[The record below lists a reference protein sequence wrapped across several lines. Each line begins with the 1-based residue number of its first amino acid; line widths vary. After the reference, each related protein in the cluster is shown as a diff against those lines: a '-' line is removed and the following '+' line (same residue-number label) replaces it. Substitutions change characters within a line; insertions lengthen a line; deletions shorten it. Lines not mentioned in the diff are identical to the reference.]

1 MVEGYCMKCKAKRE
15 MKDTQ
20 EVVMKNG
27 RKAMKGKCTAPSCGT
42 SMFKIMAGPSA
53 KGVKSTSSKKSKK
66 GKGKTGAGYKKSKA
80 SKKSASKKSKNIEYK
95 LDYSITLFFFTQ
107 LVYRNYE

>member
-1 MVEGYCMKCKAKRE
+1 MVEGYCMKCKAKSD

-27 RKAMKGKCTAPSCGT
+27 RKALKGKCAKPSCGT

-53 KGVKSTSSKKSKK
+53 KGVKSTASKKSKK
-66 GKGKTGAGYKKSKA
+66 GKGKVGAGKKSKR
-80 SKKSASKKSKNIEYK
+80 SKKSKK
-95 LDYSITLFFFTQ
+95 SKKSMK
-107 LVYRNYE
+107 